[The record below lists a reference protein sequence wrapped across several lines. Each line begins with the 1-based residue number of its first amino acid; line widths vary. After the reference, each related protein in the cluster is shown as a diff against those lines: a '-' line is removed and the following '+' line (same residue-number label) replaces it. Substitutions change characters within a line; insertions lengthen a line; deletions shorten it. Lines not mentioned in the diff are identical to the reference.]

1 MGFNLNRRG
10 LLGSGVAASLLT
22 AGGWAHAQSHP
33 PALSTSTIP
42 IAPFVEV
49 DTPKGR
55 VRGGTARGALSFKG
69 IPYTG
74 PLGGANRFRAPTPVP
89 PWSGVF
95 DALRLG
101 APALQKPKSTYG
113 EQEPGYSEDCGVLNV
128 WTPAIDGRKR
138 PVMVYL
144 HGGGFVT
151 GSAGSTSQ
159 DGGRL
164 AAVHDV
170 VVVACNHRLG
180 LLGYLWVEGGDR
192 VPNVGML
199 DIVAALEWVRDTISA
214 FGGDPGNVT
223 IFGESGGGGK
233 VGTLMAMPAAK
244 GLFHKAIIQS
254 GAWPRRF
261 TAEAGR
267 ETTRRVMKALN
278 LTDPAQLD
286 KVPAQALLDLQLA
299 ADQGQGPLIDAGTG
313 LRRLMAAGSDTN
325 EPGHFGPIVDG
336 AVLPAQPFDPK
347 APALSANIPL
357 IVGWDRDEATFFN
370 MGRPDTF
377 TMDEAA
383 LKRRLDREFGDKAPE
398 ILAAYRGLYPK
409 APATDV
415 YIAIASARVF
425 GNDSMTTASLKS
437 DQAAPVW
444 LYRYDY
450 ESNFPIAGTKA
461 TLKAGHASDIGST
474 FFNWDLGGLHG
485 NGPGL
490 EQASRNL
497 STLLTTFART
507 GKPSAKGVPEW
518 PTYDRESRATLLV
531 NTTCRVENDPE
542 GAARR
547 MWGAG

>member
-1 MGFNLNRRG
+1 MGFNMDRRS
-10 LLGSGVAASLLT
+10 LIGSGMAASLLT
-22 AGGWAHAQSHP
+22 AGGWAQAQSQST
-33 PALSTSTIP
+33 ALSTSTIP

-74 PLGGANRFRAPTPVP
+74 PLGGANRFRAPTPVK
-89 PWSGVF
+89 PWTGVF
-95 DALRLG
+95 DALKLG
-101 APALQKPKSTYG
+101 APAWQKPKSTYG

-128 WTPAIDGRKR
+128 WTPAADGRRR
-138 PVMVYL
+138 PVMFYL

-164 AAVHDV
+164 AVVHDV

-180 LLGYLWVEGGDR
+180 LFGYLWVEGGDR
-192 VPNVGML
+192 VANAGML
-199 DIVAALEWVRDTISA
+199 DVVAALEWVRDSISA

-233 VGTLMAMPAAK
+233 VGTLMAMPAARA
-244 GLFHKAIIQS
+244 LFHKAIIQS

-261 TAEAGR
+261 TADAAR
-267 ETTRRVMKALN
+267 ETTRRVMAALN
-278 LTDPAQLD
+278 LTRPEQLD
-286 KVPAQALLDLQLA
+286 KVPTQALLDLQLA
-299 ADQGQGPLIDAGTG
+299 ADQDKGPLVNSRSGP
-313 LRRLMAAGSDTN
+313 RRLLAAGSDFN
-325 EPGHFGPIVDG
+325 EPGHFGPVVDG
-336 AVLPAQPFDPK
+336 SVLPAQPFDPK
-347 APALSANIPL
+347 APALSADIPL

-377 TMDEAA
+377 TMSDAA
-383 LKRRLDREFGDKAPE
+383 LKARLDTELGDKAPDV
-398 ILAAYRGLYPK
+398 LAAYRGLYPD
-409 APATDV
+409 ATPADV

-425 GNDSMTTASLKS
+425 GNDSVTTASLKS
-437 DQAAPVW
+437 DLAAPVW

-450 ESNFPIAGTKA
+450 ESNFPIAGTTA
-461 TLKAGHASDIGST
+461 TLKAGHATDIGST

-507 GKPSAKGVPEW
+507 GRPAAKGVPDW
-518 PTYDRESRATLLV
+518 PRYDRASRATLLV

-542 GAARR
+542 GAARTV
-547 MWGAG
+547 WGAG

>member
-1 MGFNLNRRG
+1 MRFTLDRRS
-10 LLGSGVAASLLT
+10 LLGSGLAASLLAT
-22 AGGWAHAQSHP
+22 AARAQAQ
-33 PALSTSTIP
+33 ALSTSTLP

-49 DTPKGR
+49 ETTKGK

-69 IPYTG
+69 VPYAG
-74 PLGGANRFRAPTPVP
+74 PMRGANRFRAPQPVK
-89 PWSGVF
+89 PWTGVF
-95 DALRLG
+95 DATRLG

-113 EQEPGYSEDCGVLNV
+113 EQEPGYSEDCGLLNV
-128 WTPAIDGRKR
+128 WTPVADGRKR

-170 VVVACNHRLG
+170 VVVASNHRLG
-180 LLGYLWVEGGDR
+180 LMGYLWVEGGDR
-192 VPNVGML
+192 VPNAGML
-199 DIVAALEWVRDTISA
+199 DIVASLEWVRDNIAA
-214 FGGDPGNVT
+214 FGGDPENVT

-233 VGTLMAMPAAK
+233 VGTLMAMPAAH

-254 GAWPRRF
+254 GAWPRRV
-261 TAEAGR
+261 TAEAAR

-278 LTDPAQLD
+278 LTDVAQLD
-286 KVPAQALLDLQLA
+286 GVPAQALIDLQLLD
-299 ADQGQGPLIDAGTG
+299 DQNQGALASPRSGPQ
-313 LRRLMAAGSDTN
+313 RLMSAGSDTD
-325 EPGHFGPIVDG
+325 EAGHFGPVVDG
-336 AVLPAQPFDPK
+336 VILPVQPFDPN
-347 APALSANIPL
+347 AAALSANIPL
-357 IVGWDRDEATFFN
+357 IIGWDRDEATFFN

-383 LKRRLDREFGDKAPE
+383 LKRRLDIEFGDKASE

-409 APATDV
+409 APPADI

-425 GNDSMTTASLKS
+425 GNDSVTTASLKS

-450 ESNFPIAGTKA
+450 ASNFPIAGTNA
-461 TLKAGHASDIGST
+461 TLKAGHATDIGAT
-474 FFNWDLGGLHG
+474 FYNWDLSGLHG

-490 EQASRNL
+490 QQASHNL

-507 GKPSAKGVPEW
+507 GRPSGEGLPDW
-518 PTYDRESRATLLV
+518 PVYDRLQRATLLV
-531 NTTCRVENDPE
+531 NTECRVENDPE
-542 GAARR
+542 ADARK

>member
-1 MGFNLNRRG
+1 MRLTLDRRSLLSSG
-10 LLGSGVAASLLT
+10 LAASLLT
-22 AGGWAHAQSHP
+22 PAGRAWAQ
-33 PALSTSTIP
+33 ALLTSTIP

-49 DTPKGR
+49 ETTKGK

-69 IPYTG
+69 IPYAG
-74 PLGGANRFRAPTPVP
+74 RMSGANRFRAPQPVK
-89 PWSGVF
+89 PWTGVF
-95 DALRLG
+95 DATRLG

-128 WTPAIDGRKR
+128 WTPAADGKKR

-170 VVVACNHRLG
+170 VVVASNHRLG
-180 LLGYLWVEGGDR
+180 LMGYLWVEGGDR
-192 VPNVGML
+192 VPNAGML
-199 DIVAALEWVRDTISA
+199 DVVAVLEWVRDNIVA

-233 VGTLMAMPAAK
+233 VGTLMAMPAAH

-261 TAEAGR
+261 TADAAR

-278 LTDPAQLD
+278 LTDVAQLD
-286 KVPAQALLDLQLA
+286 AVPAQTLLDLQLL
-299 ADQGQGPLIDAGTG
+299 ADQNQGPLANSRNGPQ
-313 LRRLMAAGSDTN
+313 RLLPAGSDTE
-325 EPGHFGPIVDG
+325 EPGHFGPVVDG
-336 AVLPAQPFDPK
+336 TILPVQPFDPK

-383 LKRRLDREFGDKAPE
+383 LKNRLDTEFGDKAPE
-398 ILAAYRGLYPK
+398 ILKAYRGLYPK
-409 APATDV
+409 ATPTDI
-415 YIAIASARVF
+415 YIAIASARIF

-437 DQAAPVW
+437 DQGAPVW

-450 ESNFPIAGTKA
+450 ESNFPIAGTNA
-461 TLKAGHASDIGST
+461 ALKAGHATDIGAT
-474 FFNWDLGGLHG
+474 FYNWDLGGLHG

-490 EQASRNL
+490 QKASHNL

-507 GKPSAKGVPEW
+507 GKPSGKGLPDWPE
-518 PTYDRESRATLLV
+518 YERGRRATMLV
-531 NTTCRVENDPE
+531 DSECRVESDPE
-542 GAARR
+542 SVARK

>member
-1 MGFNLNRRG
+1 MRFTMDRRT
-10 LLGSGVAASLLT
+10 LLGSGLTASLLAAT
-22 AGGWAHAQSHP
+22 GWARAQT
-33 PALSTSTIP
+33 LSTSTIP

-49 DTPKGR
+49 ETVQGR
-55 VRGGTARGALSFKG
+55 VRGGTARGSLSFKG
-69 IPYTG
+69 IPYAG
-74 PLGGANRFRAPTPVP
+74 PMGGAHRFRAPQPVK
-89 PWSGVF
+89 PWTGVF
-95 DALRLG
+95 DATKLG

-128 WTPAIDGRKR
+128 WTPAADDKKR
-138 PVMVYL
+138 PVMFYL

-170 VVVACNHRLG
+170 VVVASNHRLG
-180 LLGYLWVEGGDR
+180 LMGYLWVEGEDR
-192 VPNVGML
+192 VPNAGML
-199 DIVAALEWVRDTISA
+199 DIVAALEWVRDNIAA

-233 VGTLMAMPAAK
+233 VGTLMAMPAAH

-261 TAEAGR
+261 TADAGR

-278 LTDPAQLD
+278 LKDATQLD
-286 KVPAQALLDLQLA
+286 TVPAQVLLDLQLL
-299 ADQGQGPLIDAGTG
+299 ADQDQGPLVSSRSGP
-313 LRRLMAAGSDTN
+313 RRLLPAGGDAN

-336 AVLPAQPFDPK
+336 AVLPVQPFDPK
-347 APALSANIPL
+347 APVLSAKIPL

-377 TMDEAA
+377 TMDDMA
-383 LKRRLDREFGDKAPE
+383 LKARLDAEFGDKVPE
-398 ILAAYRGLYPK
+398 ILGAYRGLYPK
-409 APATDV
+409 ATPADV

-425 GNDSMTTASLKS
+425 GNDSVTTASLKS
-437 DQAAPVW
+437 DQPAPVW

-450 ESNFPIAGTKA
+450 ESNFPIAGSNA
-461 TLKAGHASDIGST
+461 TLKAGHATDIGAT
-474 FFNWDLGGLHG
+474 FYNWDLSGLHG

-507 GKPSAKGVPEW
+507 GKPSGKALPDW
-518 PTYDRESRATLLV
+518 QAYDRQHRATMLV
-531 NTTCRVENDPE
+531 NTTCRVENDPD
-542 GAARR
+542 GAARE